1 MESCSRCGATLD
13 DAAMQAGRCPQCGK
27 RIARSQLRKQE
38 KPKEQPRE
46 TTTAAAHPS
55 PPASPPAAQPHPAA
69 QAIVEPTTTSPASP
83 SLPEARTR
91 KKTLDVA
98 GGALQVRLHTDGTG
112 AFYIYTGHKSY
123 EFRNGPGCDVGHIV
137 SVMVQKVMDY
147 MDRHNTFVTTRTFFS
162 VLCDAVDED

>member
-1 MESCSRCGATLD
+1 MESCSRCGEILD
-13 DAAMQAGRCPQCGK
+13 DAAMQAGRCQQCGK
-27 RIARSQLRKQE
+27 RIARSQLRKHKKQ
-38 KPKEQPRE
+38 KEQPRE
-46 TTTAAAHPS
+46 TTAAAPPTP
-55 PPASPPAAQPHPAA
+55 PPAPPTAQPQPAAQPVVDPAVA
-69 QAIVEPTTTSPASP
+69 HSASP
-83 SLPEARTR
+83 SLPDRAR

-123 EFRNGPGCDVGHIV
+123 EFRNGPGCDIGHIV

-147 MDRHNTFVTTRTFFS
+147 MDRHNTTVTTRTFFS